1 VSNPDLKFE
10 KKYEKIVK
18 QKVLELFGKTGARIF
33 LFGSRARG
41 DNRRGS
47 DFDIGIEAVDSE
59 TFRKLVLDFDQFW
72 EESIVPGK
80 VDFGKSLSIDFEGLS
95 EEIVDSVKSGR
106 AQKFEICT
114 ELLWKVLK
122 SYLWEKNGIDSRS
135 PKGVVKECY
144 NQGLLEAD
152 IYEQLIGM
160 LDDRN
165 RLSHVYNKQQFER
178 IYQRIILTL
187 PIFEKVLK
195 LIES

>member
-18 QKVLELFGKTGARIF
+18 QKVLELFGKTSARIF

-80 VDFGKSLSIDFEGLS
+80 VDFVYLDDATAEFRKE
-95 EEIVDSVKSGR
+95 VKKDG
-106 AQKFEICT
+106 I
-114 ELLWKVLK
+114 LWK
-122 SYLWEKNGIDSRS
+122 
-135 PKGVVKECY
+135 
-144 NQGLLEAD
+144 
-152 IYEQLIGM
+152 
-160 LDDRN
+160 DD
-165 RLSHVYNKQQFER
+165 
-178 IYQRIILTL
+178 
-187 PIFEKVLK
+187 
-195 LIES
+195 